1 MARNDNIKPDDDVP
15 DFDAPDFDAIV
26 VGAGFAGLYA
36 LYKLRQQGFSA
47 RAFEAGGDVGG
58 TWYWNRYP
66 GARCDIESMF
76 YSYQFDD
83 ALQQDWTWSERY
95 SPQPE
100 ILAYANHVADRF
112 DLRGM
117 VQFDTRVTSATWDD
131 AAGLWTVETD
141 GGANGRDRV
150 SAHFFI
156 LGTGNLSSAQH
167 APDRGPGK
175 IRRPDQSHRP
185 LAARGRGFHRP
196 GRGRHRHG
204 IIGHLVDPGDR
215 QAGPP
220 RSPSSSARPTI
231 RSPPGTSRSTTR
243 SRIDIKANYKA
254 LREKAA
260 QFFSCNILYP
270 AGESPLEVDEATRAQ
285 DYEGKWR
292 EGGLGFIGTYRDLLL
307 SDESNQ
313 TAADFVR
320 AKIRKTVND
329 PAVAELLCPTN
340 TIGCKRLCVDTDYY
354 DTFNRENVH
363 LVSVADTPIEKLT
376 PEGVVVGGKTYAVD
390 AIVFATGFDAMTG
403 AILKIDIR
411 GRDGQP
417 IQDTWDG
424 GPRTYLG
431 LGVAGFPNMF
441 TITGP
446 GSPSVLANMIPAI
459 EQHVDF
465 ILACMDHLRG
475 SGKSRIEA
483 GSDAQDAWV
492 DHVNEVADLS
502 LRATCNS
509 WYVGANVPGKPRV
522 FMPYIGGFP
531 AYCEKCDAV
540 AAAGYEGFAIS

>member
-1 MARNDNIKPDDDVP
+1 M
-15 DFDAPDFDAIV
+15 
-26 VGAGFAGLYA
+26 
-36 LYKLRQQGFSA
+36 
-47 RAFEAGGDVGG
+47 
-58 TWYWNRYP
+58 
-66 GARCDIESMF
+66 
-76 YSYQFDD
+76 
-83 ALQQDWTWSERY
+83 
-95 SPQPE
+95 
-100 ILAYANHVADRF
+100 
-112 DLRGM
+112 
-117 VQFDTRVTSATWDD
+117 
-131 AAGLWTVETD
+131 
-141 GGANGRDRV
+141 
-150 SAHFFI
+150 
-156 LGTGNLSSAQH
+156 
-167 APDRGPGK
+167 
-175 IRRPDQSHRP
+175 
-185 LAARGRGFHRP
+185 
-196 GRGRHRHG
+196 
-204 IIGHLVDPGDR
+204 
-215 QAGPP
+215 
-220 RSPSSSARPTI
+220 
-231 RSPPGTSRSTTR
+231 
-243 SRIDIKANYKA
+243 
-254 LREKAA
+254 
-260 QFFSCNILYP
+260 
-270 AGESPLEVDEATRAQ
+270 EVDEATRAQ